1 MTDLLNSGMFDYL
14 KKDASERN
22 ELAVSADLSFT
33 IRKGSIADKIKS
45 DLIVINRLLV
55 DAMSQMFNCCTSHQ
69 IEQIVQRYR
78 TPLMNPRNE
87 SEYIELYGI
96 AQGPDKQWYLTH
108 DEGVCN
114 GLLEYDIWQMIDLMA
129 VCEDVVYTNKNTI
142 KP

>member
-55 DAMSQMFNCCTSHQ
+55 DAMAQMFNCCTGEQ
-69 IEQIVQRYR
+69 LRQIVSLYK
-78 TPLMNPRNE
+78 PKLMNPRNE

-96 AQGPDKQWYLTH
+96 AQGPDGHWYLTH

-114 GLLEYDIWQMIDLMA
+114 ELMEYDIWQMIDLMA
-129 VCEDVVYTNKNTI
+129 VCEQVLYTKKNTI